1 MCQNKRCINIFA
13 TPLEQVEPYSIVLQ
27 KNHAR
32 EEKKRHKNTS
42 LKMCWTTLT
51 H

>member
-1 MCQNKRCINIFA
+1 VQNKRCIFA
-13 TPLEQVEPYSIVLQ
+13 TPLEQVEPCRMVLQ

-32 EEKKRHKNTS
+32 EEKKGHKNTS
-42 LKMCWTTLT
+42 LKICWTTLT